1 MAYYDAQAS
10 QQIGFNLE
18 PDDDEEEVDEEE
30 TGCPLAA
37 PICVFTDH
45 KVKMIQ
51 RITSVID

>member
-37 PICVFTDH
+37 LNLSLH
-45 KVKMIQ
+45 
-51 RITSVID
+51 